1 MSVSPDSPA
10 QAQAGGPAPH
20 LDHRAFDAFG
30 MLEVDGQDIDAA
42 IAGAGDTLVCVFFWG
57 VDCFNC
63 EMAKKAMLANPEPV
77 HALELHW
84 LHANVYAHPELGKRF
99 GLHGVPVFMFFYKG
113 KKLGRAT
120 GWHGHGQFA
129 AAVANARL
137 KASGKP
143 LAG

>member
-1 MSVSPDSPA
+1 MSTEP
-10 QAQAGGPAPH
+10 QAGVPEPSPAPH
-20 LDHRAFDAFG
+20 LDHRAFDAFA
-30 MLEVDGQDIDAA
+30 MREVDDATIDAA
-42 IAGAGDTLVCVFFWG
+42 IADAGDALVCVFFWG

-63 EMAKKAMLANPEPV
+63 EMAKQAMLANPGPLR
-77 HALELHW
+77 ALELHW
-84 LHANVYAHPELGKRF
+84 LHANVYAHPALGRRF
-99 GLHGVPVFMFFYKG
+99 GLHGIPVFMFFQNG

>member
-1 MSVSPDSPA
+1 MSTEP
-10 QAQAGGPAPH
+10 QAGAPDPSAAPH
-20 LDHRAFDAFG
+20 LDHRAFDAFA
-30 MLEVDGQDIDAA
+30 MREVDDTTIDGA
-42 IAGAGDTLVCVFFWG
+42 IAAAGDALVCVFFWG

-77 HALELHW
+77 RALDLHW
-84 LHANVYAHPELGKRF
+84 LHANVYAHPELGRRF
-99 GLHGVPVFMFFYKG
+99 GLHGIPMFMFFQNG